1 MASYSSP
8 NSLVQPPPPRGASSL
23 RRRSPYARMT
33 DTPLDAAIRHFCAAV
48 VPEPRARR
56 GRATGG
62 AARRSAVAIA
72 MAGEATGGACW
83 ASTGPCAAGVA
94 PCCGWRRKRHD
105 ALFAFVDW
113 ARRTCEASIDGLH
126 YYLNSSRLARA
137 SYPRGPTRVRRA
149 CRRSTAAAA
158 PPRAIVRVETNDS
171 LRARSK
177 TRFEGFRVKGRRVA
191 TRRATS
197 SNLSRAPPSR
207 AAAVSSPHISCDLR
221 THCATLFLK
230 PAGSS
235 RNCFAAS
242 MFAGLSS
249 LGEESMEM
257 MDSMMVSTVCTG
269 LHRSLACS

>member
-177 TRFEGFRVKGRRVA
+177 TRKTRLSRKWS
-191 TRRATS
+191 TRRDRKSDVVPTFRARRR
-197 SNLSRAPPSR
+197 LAPPPSLR
-207 AAAVSSPHISCDLR
+207 LTSPATCARTARPSS
-221 THCATLFLK
+221 
-230 PAGSS
+230 
-235 RNCFAAS
+235 
-242 MFAGLSS
+242 
-249 LGEESMEM
+249 
-257 MDSMMVSTVCTG
+257 
-269 LHRSLACS
+269 

>member
-1 MASYSSP
+1 M
-8 NSLVQPPPPRGASSL
+8 
-23 RRRSPYARMT
+23 RRRSPYARTT
-33 DTPLDAAIRHFCAAV
+33 DTPLDAAIRHFCAAA

-105 ALFAFVDW
+105 ALFAFPENTHHTWIGHV
-113 ARRTCEASIDGLH
+113 ARVKRRSMGVEIKNF
-126 YYLNSSRLARA
+126 YLNSSRLARA
-137 SYPRGPTRVRRA
+137 SPPRGPTRVRRA
-149 CRRSTAAAA
+149 CRRSTA
-158 PPRAIVRVETNDS
+158 PPFDRRRRASACCRSRRKKTTFCALVRRLASKAFAFGRVRSRQKKEE
-171 LRARSK
+171 RRRSK
-177 TRFEGFRVKGRRVA
+177 
-191 TRRATS
+191 
-197 SNLSRAPPSR
+197 PPSR
-207 AAAVSSPHISCDLR
+207 AETVSSSHISCDLR